1 MECLLRCSRVTECN
15 SVAIGGIRSNP
26 SSGGYCQLYRAP
38 FKENSGNNNGR
49 EGKQYYN
56 KKDLV

>member
-15 SVAIGGIRSNP
+15 SVAIEEIRSDP

-38 FKENSGNNNGR
+38 FEENSGHNNGR
-49 EGKQYYN
+49 EHKQYYN
-56 KKDLV
+56 KNDLV